1 MLIPHIY
8 MWWGVQ
14 CFCSSTCNLDASV
27 SQFSKSQHLA
37 PASEANA
44 AISAAASSNG
54 RVMLIDGTSIIYRAY
69 YKLLGILST
78 LHLLLHRKNLTFSS
92 SGLTVTYI

>member
-1 MLIPHIY
+1 

-14 CFCSSTCNLDASV
+14 CFCSSTCNLDATV

-37 PASEANA
+37 PASINLEANA
-44 AISAAASSNG
+44 AISAASSNG

-78 LHLLLHRKNLTFSS
+78 LHLLLHT
-92 SGLTVTYI
+92 